1 MISIYLKRLILSTAF
16 ISLVYIFLQED
27 INNISRLLEK
37 YKDTPSSLNL
47 SAYSVVIQAKPVD
60 GIKENLS
67 GLTWSAKHGMLF
79 AVINNPPEIIW
90 ITTEGKLTGKFSL
103 PDIKDP
109 EAIAWAGED
118 SFWIGSEKENTAWL
132 LSVDITNKSYKP
144 ITKIT
149 FDDYNHPRNNGLEG
163 LTWDNVER
171 ELFAAKEKKPLI
183 ISKAKNIREKIT
195 INTLKSSAVNFIKD
209 ISGLHYYTP
218 SSSLLLLSDESKK
231 VLELNTNNVEKITD
245 RLFLYAGWSGL
256 TEDIPQAEGITI
268 DDYDN
273 LYIVSEPNLFY
284 RFEKIKNPAL

>member
-1 MISIYLKRLILSTAF
+1 
-16 ISLVYIFLQED
+16 
-27 INNISRLLEK
+27 ISRLLEK

-79 AVINNPPEIIW
+79 AVINNPPEIVW
-90 ITTEGKLTGKFSL
+90 ITTEGKLTGKISL

-118 SFWIGSEKENTAWL
+118 TFWIGSEKENTAWL

-171 ELFAAKEKKPLI
+171 ELFAAKEKTPLI
-183 ISKAKNIREKIT
+183 ISKAKNIREKLT
-195 INTLKSSAVNFIKD
+195 INTLKLSAVNFIKD

>member
-1 MISIYLKRLILSTAF
+1 MLSAAF
-16 ISLVYIFLQED
+16 IALVCIFLQED

-79 AVINNPPEIIW
+79 AVINNPPEIVW
-90 ITTEGKLTGKFSL
+90 ITTEGKLTGKISL

-118 SFWIGSEKENTAWL
+118 TFWIGSEKENTAWL

-171 ELFAAKEKKPLI
+171 ELFAAKEKTPLI
-183 ISKAKNIREKIT
+183 ISKAKNIREKLT
-195 INTLKSSAVNFIKD
+195 INTLKLSAVNFIKD